1 MCVVQEVHD
10 ATSINNKLP
19 VPTDKQDLHN
29 EECNVSNPTYADP
42 KDVIKGSTD
51 THITSQSPYM
61 DPVDIRKGEG
71 TLRQFGK
78 SNENGNKISDIT
90 PSQGLVYSVPFNATA
105 PTDNK
110 TKVY

>member
-1 MCVVQEVHD
+1 M
-10 ATSINNKLP
+10 
-19 VPTDKQDLHN
+19 PTDTQDLHI
-29 EECNVSNPTYADP
+29 EECNVPNPTYADP
-42 KDVIKGSTD
+42 IYVIKGRTD

-61 DPVDIRKGEG
+61 DPVDIRKERVG
-71 TLRQFGK
+71 TLREFGK
-78 SNENGNKISDIT
+78 TTENGNKISDIT